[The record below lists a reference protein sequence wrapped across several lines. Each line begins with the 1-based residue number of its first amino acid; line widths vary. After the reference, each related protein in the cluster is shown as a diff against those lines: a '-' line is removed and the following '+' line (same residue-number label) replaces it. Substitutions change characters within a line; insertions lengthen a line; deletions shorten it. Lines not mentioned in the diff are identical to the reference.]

1 MKRNPMLSTI
11 DKKTSASFS
20 FSLAISLL
28 VCILTTYAIEL
39 TNKGTS
45 DQGFVEFLKP
55 YIVSLFATVVTFAI
69 TTLSQS
75 VIQVIALKAKT
86 EEIQY
91 RWLLVTL
98 GYVLVYPLLYFIYL
112 MNCNWVQTILII
124 LFTIVCVIF
133 SIFCFAEAFSTKET
147 SLVGEKQ

>member
-20 FSLAISLL
+20 FSLAISLI
-28 VCILTTYAIEL
+28 VCILTTYAIEIPNQGNPDL
-39 TNKGTS
+39 T
-45 DQGFVEFLKP
+45 FVEFIKP

-75 VIQVIALKAKT
+75 FIQVIALKAKT
-86 EEIQY
+86 EEVSY

-98 GYVLVYPLLYFIYL
+98 GNVLVYTILYFIYL
-112 MNCNWVQTILII
+112 MDCNLFQTILIM
-124 LFTIVCVIF
+124 LFTVACVIF
-133 SIFCFAEAFSTKET
+133 SILCFAEAFSTKEA
-147 SLVGEKQ
+147 SLVGEK